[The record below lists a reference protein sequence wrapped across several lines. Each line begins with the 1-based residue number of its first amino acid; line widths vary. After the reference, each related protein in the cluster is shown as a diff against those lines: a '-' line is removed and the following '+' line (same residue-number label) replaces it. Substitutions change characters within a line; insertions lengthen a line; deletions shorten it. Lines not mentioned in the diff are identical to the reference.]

1 MIGYICT
8 TTLVPIHKDYLT
20 KLKMATLVVVIVVV
34 VVVVIIVIVQ
44 CSLISH
50 QQIH

>member
-1 MIGYICT
+1 MIGYS

-20 KLKMATLVVVIVVV
+20 KLKMATLVVVVVV
-34 VVVVIIVIVQ
+34 VVVVAVTIVIVQ